1 MSCRGIVRLLRKVS
15 LNLVLIGGGVGLSS
29 LLAIL
34 IARHSSIWVGEGFI
48 PTLGPS
54 GLYTTRLLGT
64 AWYLGVSSFLL
75 GGLIWVVTA
84 IVNRQASR

>member
-1 MSCRGIVRLLRKVS
+1 
-15 LNLVLIGGGVGLSS
+15 
-29 LLAIL
+29 
-34 IARHSSIWVGEGFI
+34 VGEGFI
-48 PTLGPS
+48 PTLSPS